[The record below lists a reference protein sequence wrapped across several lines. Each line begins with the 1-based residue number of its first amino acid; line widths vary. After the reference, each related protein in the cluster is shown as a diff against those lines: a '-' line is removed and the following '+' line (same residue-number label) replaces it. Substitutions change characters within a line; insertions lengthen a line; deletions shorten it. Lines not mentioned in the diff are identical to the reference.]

1 MLLSLLHM
9 TSSTSKAEVFS
20 LTLEERHGFC
30 LLPTHMLVAGAER
43 GDGLTAP
50 MVHGQD
56 ELTLQG

>member
-1 MLLSLLHM
+1 M